1 MALSLDGNTSFI
13 GTEFIKLLNTGSSD
27 LATVEYVNEQVALG
41 GGSGDG
47 YTQAEVDA
55 LLNNKLNVNN
65 PQDIIGTLRIDS
77 TNGNG
82 KLVVNALMLL
92 MMKTFM

>member
-27 LATVEYVNEQVALG
+27 LATVAYVDEQVALG
-41 GGSGDG
+41 GGSGGDG

-55 LLNNKLNVNN
+55 LQNNKLNVNN
-65 PQDIIGTLRIDS
+65 PQDITGNLRLD
-77 TNGNG
+77 
-82 KLVVNALMLL
+82 LL
-92 MMKTFM
+92 METVK